1 VTEAAR
7 RKSLRIHQSKIDR
20 AMRILGTRTESG
32 TIEAA
37 LDLVT
42 FGPDLVEDR
51 GHEGSRPGRRV
62 RRQPVSSRKAGT
74 PLNHAGRSLAL
85 SVARG

>member
-1 VTEAAR
+1 VTEATR

-20 AMRILGTRTESG
+20 AMRLLGTRTESE

-42 FGPDLVEDR
+42 FGSDLVEGIKAMR
-51 GHEGSRPGRRV
+51 GAGLVDVFADSPPHAAGP
-62 RRQPVSSRKAGT
+62 GT
-74 PLNHAGRSLAL
+74 P
-85 SVARG
+85 

>member
-1 VTEAAR
+1 VTEATR

-20 AMRILGTRTESG
+20 AMRLLGTRTESE

-42 FGPDLVEDR
+42 FGPDLVEGIKAKR
-51 GHEGSRPGRRV
+51 G
-62 RRQPVSSRKAGT
+62 AGLIDVFADSPPHAAT
-74 PLNHAGRSLAL
+74 PLTP
-85 SVARG
+85 